1 MMTRVQQVSGLA
13 TAPSLANPTVYSAVW
28 FTQTHTDTAGTF
40 ALIAYISMVIASVHQ
55 NIVIFDTSVG
65 DAQNGLPKVSA

>member
-28 FTQTHTDTAGTF
+28 FTQTHTDTHGPICVTKHDMGG
-40 ALIAYISMVIASVHQ
+40 L
-55 NIVIFDTSVG
+55 TPG
-65 DAQNGLPKVSA
+65 DLVFTVRGSSTEMQTGA